1 MICSLRVDSS
11 KPESR
16 KRVGSF
22 TPPVFIFY
30 FYFSC
35 KSTLLLVREMVS
47 NADLQRFRLSRS
59 GSGSPFRASRVVGR
73 AWSRYYRAGTPSYL
87 SSEGSARFLYRSLQN
102 SSSRTSPV
110 VIEIWH
116 GLRPFPL

>member
-35 KSTLLLVREMVS
+35 KSTLCSV
-47 NADLQRFRLSRS
+47 
-59 GSGSPFRASRVVGR
+59 GVVGLNYGLDR
-73 AWSRYYRAGTPSYL
+73 PGVRFVPAGTPGLYL
-87 SSEGSARFLYRSLQN
+87 SQE
-102 SSSRTSPV
+102 
-110 VIEIWH
+110 
-116 GLRPFPL
+116 